1 MVHYEELG
9 EILGFYDVH
18 FRMKSIHLNAS
29 IPDDML
35 PFVCA
40 HELGHSIL
48 HPNVNTPFLRK
59 HTLFSIDRIER
70 QANTFAVELLLPD
83 DLLDE
88 CSDINF
94 AAIAKSNGIPDGL
107 ELLKG

>member
-29 IPDDML
+29 MPDDML

-48 HPNVNTPFLRK
+48 HPNVNPPFLRK
-59 HTLFSIDRIER
+59 HTLFSIDKIER
-70 QANTFAVELLLPD
+70 QANTFAVKLLLPD

-88 CSDINF
+88 YSDINF
-94 AAIAKSNGIPDGL
+94 AALAKSNGIPDGL
-107 ELLKG
+107 EV